1 MSDSRAGFASLGLPE
16 VLLSAIA
23 RQGFEEPSPI
33 QAQAI
38 PLLLDGHDL
47 LGQAQTG
54 TGKTAAFALPLLARL
69 DANLREPQ
77 MLILAPTR

>member
-47 LGQAQTG
+47 LGT
-54 TGKTAAFALPLLARL
+54 T
-69 DANLREPQ
+69 
-77 MLILAPTR
+77 